1 VKVFSPVHVFVF
13 ALLLVGGSVGGVRR
27 ANAEP
32 ASVATLNAGLQDS
45 EPEASS
51 SSLSGSW
58 QMSWTNKEGNQMR
71 GTMQLKQS
79 GSKLS
84 GSVQTERGT
93 FSLSGDLK
101 GSQVSITV
109 KAPLHKVSFTG
120 TFEARTMNG
129 TTAQG
134 KPWSA
139 TRQ

>member
-1 VKVFSPVHVFVF
+1 MFS
-13 ALLLVGGSVGGVRR
+13 LLTVGGSVGSVRR

-32 ASVATLNAGLQDS
+32 ASIVILNAGLQDS

-84 GSVQTERGT
+84 GSVQTARGT
-93 FSLSGDLK
+93 FSLSGDLN
-101 GSQVSITV
+101 GNQLSITV
-109 KAPLHKVSFTG
+109 KAPLHKVSFSG
-120 TFEARTMNG
+120 TFEAGTMNG